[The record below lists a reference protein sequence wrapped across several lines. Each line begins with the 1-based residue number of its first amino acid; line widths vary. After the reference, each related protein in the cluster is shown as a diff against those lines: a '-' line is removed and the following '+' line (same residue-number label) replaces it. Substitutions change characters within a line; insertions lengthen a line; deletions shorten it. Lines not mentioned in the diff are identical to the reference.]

1 MVFFMKSRQLKIELV
16 ARLGE
21 GPTMADAGQ
30 PPQPQPLG
38 QQFISSGQPP
48 LHAAQTET
56 LGRCIHFTLLA
67 IH

>member
-1 MVFFMKSRQLKIELV
+1 MKSRQLKIEIV

-30 PPQPQPLG
+30 QPQRPPLG
-38 QQFISSGQPP
+38 QQYISSGQPP

-56 LGRCIHFTLLA
+56 LGRYSFHSL
-67 IH
+67 